1 MPDAV
6 VLEGARTAFG
16 RFGGGLRGLTATQLG
31 VAAAKG
37 ALDRAKISPDRVDHV
52 VFGNVVQ
59 SSADA
64 VYLARHVGLG
74 TGTRVDCPALTVNR
88 LCGSGLEAALVGAR
102 LIQSGEADV
111 VLAGGTENMSQ
122 APFVVRG
129 AREGLPLGPGVLED
143 TLWAALTDSACGLG
157 MAETAENLAQRYEIS
172 REAQDEFAARSH
184 SLAARARA
192 GGRFAEEIVPVEA
205 PGARGG
211 LSPLAR
217 ADRSSQSA
225 DRSQSASG
233 GTAVV
238 AEDEHVRPE
247 TTVDRLRQLPAR
259 FRGNGTVTAGN
270 SSGINDGAAA
280 VVLASDRF
288 ATRAGL
294 APLGRLRGWATVGV
308 PPEIMGIGPAPA
320 SREALAR
327 AELGIDQ
334 IDLVEVNEAFAAQYL
349 AVEKDLGLNRER
361 VNPNGGAIALGHPIG
376 ASGARLLLTLLYE
389 LRHRHQRLG
398 LATLCIGGGQ
408 GIAAV
413 VEAA

>member
-1 MPDAV
+1 MPDVV

-16 RFGGGLRGLTATQLG
+16 RFGGALRSITATQLG
-31 VAAAKG
+31 VVAAKG
-37 ALDRAKISPDRVDHV
+37 ALDRAKVSPDRVDHV

-74 TGTRVDCPALTVNR
+74 TGTRIDCPALTVNR

-172 REAQDEFAARSH
+172 RDAQDEFAARSH
-184 SLAARARA
+184 RLAARARA
-192 GGRFAEEIVPVEA
+192 EGRFAEEIVPVEVA
-205 PGARGG
+205 GAR
-211 LSPLAR
+211 
-217 ADRSSQSA
+217 
-225 DRSQSASG
+225 G

-238 AEDEHVRPE
+238 SEDEHIRAE

-259 FRGNGTVTAGN
+259 FKGNGTVTAGN

-280 VVLASDRF
+280 VVLAGDGF
-288 ATRAGL
+288 AARAGL
-294 APLGRLRGWATVGV
+294 APLGRVRGWATVGV

-327 AELGIDQ
+327 AELSIDQ

-349 AVEKDLGLNRER
+349 AVEQDLGLNRER

-389 LRHRHQRLG
+389 LRRRRLHLG

-413 VEAA
+413 VEAV

>member
-1 MPDAV
+1 MPDVV

-16 RFGGGLRGLTATQLG
+16 RFGGGLRGVTATQLG
-31 VAAAKG
+31 IAAAKG
-37 ALDRAKISPDRVDHV
+37 ALDRAKVSPEAVDHV

-64 VYLARHVGLG
+64 VYLARHIGLG
-74 TGTRVDCPALTVNR
+74 TGARVDCPALTVNR

-102 LIQSGEADV
+102 LIQAGEADV

-129 AREGLPLGPGVLED
+129 AREGLPLGPGVLDD
-143 TLWAALTDSACGLG
+143 TLWAALTDAACGLG
-157 MAETAENLAQRYEIS
+157 MAETAENLAQRYQIS

-184 SLAARARA
+184 RLAARARTE
-192 GGRFAEEIVPVEA
+192 GRFAEEIVAVEVA
-205 PGARGG
+205 GTRG
-211 LSPLAR
+211 
-217 ADRSSQSA
+217 Q
-225 DRSQSASG
+225 
-233 GTAVV
+233 TAAVS
-238 AEDEHVRPE
+238 EDEHIRPE
-247 TTVDRLRQLPAR
+247 STVERLRQLPAR
-259 FRGNGTVTAGN
+259 FKSGGTVTAGN

-280 VVLASDRF
+280 VVLSSDRF
-288 ATRAGL
+288 AARAGL
-294 APLGRLRGWATVGV
+294 APLGRLRAWAAVGV

-327 AELGIDQ
+327 AELKVEQ
-334 IDLVEVNEAFAAQYL
+334 LDLVEVNEAFAAQYL
-349 AVEKDLGLNRER
+349 AVEKDLGLDREG

>member
-1 MPDAV
+1 MAEIV
-6 VLEGARTAFG
+6 ILEGARTAFG
-16 RFGGGLRGLTATQLG
+16 RFGGALRGVSATDLGITA
-31 VAAAKG
+31 ARG
-37 ALDRAKISPDRVDHV
+37 ALARSTVTPETVDHV

-59 SSADA
+59 SSSDA

-74 TGTRVDCPALTVNR
+74 AGVPVDCPALTVNR
-88 LCGSGLEAALVGAR
+88 LCGSGLEAAVSAAR
-102 LIQSGEADV
+102 LIQLGEAEV

-157 MAETAENLAQRYEIS
+157 MAQTAENLAERYQIS
-172 REAQDEFAARSH
+172 RDAQDEFAARSH
-184 SLAARARA
+184 ARATRARA
-192 GGRFAEEIVPVEA
+192 DGRFAEEIVPVMA
-205 PGARGG
+205 PGGRGAPAG
-211 LSPLAR
+211 
-217 ADRSSQSA
+217 
-225 DRSQSASG
+225 
-233 GTAVV
+233 VV
-238 AEDEHVRPE
+238 GDEHIRPE
-247 TTVDRLRQLPAR
+247 TTAEGLRQLPAR
-259 FRGNGTVTAGN
+259 FRENGTVTAGN
-270 SSGINDGAAA
+270 SSGINDGAGA
-280 VVLASDRF
+280 VVLASERF
-288 ATRAGL
+288 AQRRGVR
-294 APLGRLRGWATVGV
+294 PLGRLRAWATVGV

-327 AELGIDQ
+327 AELRLSEIGV
-334 IDLVEVNEAFAAQYL
+334 VEVNEAFAAQYL
-349 AVEKDLGLNRER
+349 AVEKELGLDRER

-389 LRHRHQRLG
+389 LRHRGERFG

>member
-1 MPDAV
+1 MRDVV
-6 VLEGARTAFG
+6 VLEGARTVFG
-16 RFGGGLRGLTATQLG
+16 RFGGGLRGVSATQLG

-37 ALDRAKISPDRVDHV
+37 ALDRAKVSPEAVDHV
-52 VFGNVVQ
+52 VLGNVVQ
-59 SSADA
+59 SSSDA
-64 VYLARHVGLG
+64 VYLARHVGLE
-74 TGTRVDCPALTVNR
+74 TGTRIDCPALTVNR

-111 VLAGGTENMSQ
+111 VLAGGAENMSQ

-157 MAETAENLAQRYEIS
+157 MAETAENLAQRYQIS

-192 GGRFAEEIVPVEA
+192 QGRFAEEIVPLEV

-211 LSPLAR
+211 
-217 ADRSSQSA
+217 
-225 DRSQSASG
+225 
-233 GTAVV
+233 TAVV
-238 AEDEHVRPE
+238 SDDEHIRPE
-247 TTVDRLRQLPAR
+247 TTVERLRQLPAR
-259 FRGNGTVTAGN
+259 FKGGGTVTAGN

-288 ATRAGL
+288 AGRAGL
-294 APLGRLRGWATVGV
+294 APLGRIWGWATVGV

-327 AELGIDQ
+327 AELKIEQ

-389 LRHRHQRLG
+389 LRHRRLRFG

>member
-1 MPDAV
+1 MRDVV
-6 VLEGARTAFG
+6 VLDGARTAFG
-16 RFGGGLRGLTATQLG
+16 RFAGGLRGVSATQLG
-31 VAAAKG
+31 IAAAKG
-37 ALDRAKISPDRVDHV
+37 ALDRAKVSPEGVDHV

-59 SSADA
+59 SSSDA

-74 TGTRVDCPALTVNR
+74 SGARIDCPALTVNR

-143 TLWAALTDSACGLG
+143 TLWAALTDSACELG
-157 MAETAENLAQRYEIS
+157 MAETAENLAQRYQIS

-192 GGRFAEEIVPVEA
+192 QGRFAEEIVPVEV

-225 DRSQSASG
+225 DRSQRASG

-238 AEDEHVRPE
+238 SEDEHIRPE

-259 FRGNGTVTAGN
+259 FKGSGTVTAGN

-288 ATRAGL
+288 AARASL
-294 APLGRLRGWATVGV
+294 IPLGRLRGWATVGV

-320 SREALAR
+320 SREALGR
-327 AELGIDQ
+327 AELKVDQ
-334 IDLVEVNEAFAAQYL
+334 IDIVEVNEAFAAQYL

-389 LRHRHQRLG
+389 LRHRRLRFG

>member
-1 MPDAV
+1 MAEIV
-6 VLEGARTAFG
+6 ILEGARTAFG
-16 RFGGGLRGLTATQLG
+16 RFGGALRGVSATDLG
-31 VAAAKG
+31 IAAARGGLARSKVPPE
-37 ALDRAKISPDRVDHV
+37 AVDHV

-74 TGTRVDCPALTVNR
+74 AGVRIDCPALTVNR
-88 LCGSGLEAALVGAR
+88 LCGSGLEAATSGAR
-102 LIQSGEADV
+102 LIQAGEAEV

-157 MAETAENLAQRYEIS
+157 MAQTAENLAERYQIS
-172 REAQDEFAARSH
+172 RVAQDEFAARSH
-184 SLAARARA
+184 ARAARAKA
-192 GGRFAEEIVPVEA
+192 EGRFAEEIVPVDA
-205 PGARGG
+205 PGGRGA
-211 LSPLAR
+211 PNR
-217 ADRSSQSA
+217 TAD
-225 DRSQSASG
+225 
-233 GTAVV
+233 
-238 AEDEHVRPE
+238 DEHIRPE
-247 TTVDRLRQLPAR
+247 STVERLGQLPAR
-259 FRGNGTVTAGN
+259 FRENGTVTAGN
-270 SSGINDGAAA
+270 SSGINDGAGA
-280 VVLASDRF
+280 VVLASERF
-288 ATRAGL
+288 AARRGL
-294 APLGRLRGWATVGV
+294 RPLGRLRAWATVGV

-327 AELGIDQ
+327 AELRLDEVGV
-334 IDLVEVNEAFAAQYL
+334 VEVNEAFAAQYL
-349 AVEKDLGLNRER
+349 AVEKELGLDRDR

-389 LRHRHQRLG
+389 LRHRGERFG

>member
-1 MPDAV
+1 MPDV
-6 VLEGARTAFG
+6 MVLEGARTAFG

-37 ALDRAKISPDRVDHV
+37 ALDRATVSPDRVDHV

-59 SSADA
+59 SSGDA
-64 VYLARHVGLG
+64 VYLARHIGLG
-74 TGTRVDCPALTVNR
+74 AGTRVDCPALTVNR

-102 LIQSGEADV
+102 LIQSGEAEV

-143 TLWAALTDSACGLG
+143 TLWAALTDAACGLG

-192 GGRFAEEIVPVEA
+192 QGRFAEEIVPVDV
-205 PGARGG
+205 PGARG
-211 LSPLAR
+211 A
-217 ADRSSQSA
+217 
-225 DRSQSASG
+225 
-233 GTAVV
+233 TTVV
-238 AEDEHVRPE
+238 SEDEHIRPE
-247 TTVDRLRQLPAR
+247 TTVDRLRLLPAR
-259 FRGNGTVTAGN
+259 FKGTGTVTAGN

-288 ATRAGL
+288 AIRAGL
-294 APLGRLRGWATVGV
+294 APLGRLLAWAAVGV

-320 SREALAR
+320 SRDALAR
-327 AELGIDQ
+327 AELSIDE
-334 IDLVEVNEAFAAQYL
+334 IDLIEVNEAFAAQYL

-389 LRHRHQRLG
+389 LRHRRQSRG

>member
-16 RFGGGLRGLTATQLG
+16 RFGGGLRAITATQLG

-37 ALDRAKISPDRVDHV
+37 ALDRANVPPDRVDHV

-64 VYLARHVGLG
+64 VYLARHIGLG
-74 TGTRVDCPALTVNR
+74 AGTRIDCPALTVNR

-143 TLWAALTDSACGLG
+143 TLWAALTDSGCGLG

-192 GGRFAEEIVPVEA
+192 QGRFAEEIVPVEV
-205 PGARGG
+205 PTAR
-211 LSPLAR
+211 
-217 ADRSSQSA
+217 
-225 DRSQSASG
+225 G

-238 AEDEHVRPE
+238 SEDEHIRPE
-247 TTVDRLRQLPAR
+247 TTADRLRQLPAR
-259 FRGNGTVTAGN
+259 FKGTGTVTAGN

-280 VVLASDRF
+280 VVLAGEGF
-288 ATRAGL
+288 AARAGL
-294 APLGRLRGWATVGV
+294 AVLGRLRGWGTVGV

-327 AELGIDQ
+327 AEISLDQ
-334 IDLVEVNEAFAAQYL
+334 INLVEVNEAFAAQYL

-389 LRHRHQRLG
+389 LRHRNQRLG